1 MQRLLLIPILFLL
14 LSSCGSTKYLTSSYE
29 RLAPGHNIIA
39 ILPYENIYTGRLPK
53 DMSEESFQELL
64 EEDAYFFQQSL
75 YGQLLEES
83 GTRKGQVNIDIQ
95 DIKTTNRLLKAEG
108 ITFEDLPDMAVTRL
122 SDILGVDALVHVTL
136 RKKFLLTDEESV
148 VVDIAGTIYREIIRG
163 PLGWKTWDMSKTGEI
178 FINASIIDGREDLA
192 VWNLARDV
200 DTDWKRPMDD
210 VVRDINHF
218 ISKKFPYRIGR

>member
-1 MQRLLLIPILFLL
+1 M
-14 LSSCGSTKYLTSSYE
+14 TSSYD
-29 RLAPGHNIIA
+29 RLARGHKIIA

-53 DMSEESFQELL
+53 DMSEESFQKLL
-64 EEDAYFFQQSL
+64 EGDAYFFQQSL

-83 GTRKGQVNIDIQ
+83 GTSKGRVNIDIQ

-108 ITFEDLPDMAVTRL
+108 YSFDDLPDVEVTRL
-122 SDILGVDALVHVTL
+122 SKILNVDAIVRVTL

-148 VVDIAGTIYREIIRG
+148 VVDIAGTIYRDIIRG

-178 FINASIIDGREDLA
+178 FINASIIDGRENLA
-192 VWNLARDV
+192 VWNLSRDV

-210 VVRDINHF
+210 VVRDINNF
-218 ISKKFPYRIGR
+218 ISKKFPYRSEG